1 VQNETLAP
9 TTDEIHPPGEARKF
23 RLWQIAYLTGF
34 AIVIGLFLLEFIGI
48 HIEEV
53 PLALAELIGGILLIA
68 GACEAFVIS
77 VEGIAHNYNM
87 TDYVSGIY
95 ASLASTIP
103 ELSVIT
109 FLLIRGQYEMA
120 WVLALATIFMNSLV
134 FALYTLFLPKD
145 KNGNYKL
152 PDAIMWVGSDLL
164 SMGAVISLS
173 VGLSMLMVF
182 VFAIENPLLPRAL
195 DATELFVF
203 GGALLGVFVAYLY
216 RITKYYGKSDDVTD
230 PRIEGHVHHDVLSRK
245 ALGIYLFLASA
256 GALLGGEALSGFADF
271 ATETLH
277 LSFIHAALLLV
288 LFGGTPEYIIVASSH
303 RKEQLE
309 VALSNAFGGIVQV
322 FFVIF
327 GFTLV
332 AAGVSAT
339 LTGVTEV
346 IPIDLFSV
354 VLLFFAFPSMFIL
367 RVMITDDSHVNALES
382 ISMIA
387 VFIMMLYILLMW
399 GIFPIPT
406 G

>member
-1 VQNETLAP
+1 MKLK
-9 TTDEIHPPGEARKF
+9 I
-23 RLWQIAYLTGF
+23 WQLAYLVGF
-34 AIVIGLFLLEFIGI
+34 VIIIGLSLLDIIGL
-48 HIEEV
+48 HLGEY
-53 PLALAELIGGILLIA
+53 PLAIAELIGGILLIG

-77 VEGIAHNYNM
+77 VEGIAHNYKM

-103 ELSVIT
+103 ELSVIV
-109 FLLIRGQYEMA
+109 FLLIGGKYELA

-134 FALYTLFLPKD
+134 FAIYTLILPKD
-145 KNGNYKL
+145 EDGNYRL
-152 PDAIMWVGSDLL
+152 PDAINWVGSELL
-164 SMGAVISLS
+164 SMGAIISLS

-182 VFAIENPLLPRAL
+182 VFAIENPLLPRHLEAG
-195 DATELFVF
+195 ELFVF

-216 RITKYYGKSDDVTD
+216 WITKYYGSAAED
-230 PRIEGHVHHDVLSRK
+230 PELQVESHIQQHPLSRQQL
-245 ALGIYLFLASA
+245 AIYLIVASA
-256 GALLGGEALSGFADF
+256 GALLGGEALSGFAHF
-271 ATETLH
+271 ATSTLN
-277 LSFIHAALLLV
+277 LSFVHAALLLV
-288 LFGGTPEYIIVASSH
+288 IFGGTPEYIIVASSH
-303 RKEQLE
+303 RKDQLE

-332 AAGVSAT
+332 AAGISST
-339 LTGVTEV
+339 LAGVTQV

-367 RVMITDDSHVNALES
+367 RVIITDDSSVNALES

-387 VFIMMLYILLMW
+387 VFIMMLYILLMY
-399 GIFPIPT
+399 GIYPIPT

>member
-1 VQNETLAP
+1 M
-9 TTDEIHPPGEARKF
+9 
-23 RLWQIAYLTGF
+23 AYLIGF
-34 AIVIGLFLLEFIGI
+34 VIIIGLFLLEFIGLHLEQNI
-48 HIEEV
+48 
-53 PLALAELIGGILLIA
+53 LAIAELLGGILLIG

-77 VEGIAHNYNM
+77 VEGIAHNYKM

-103 ELSVIT
+103 ELSVIA
-109 FLLIRGQYEMA
+109 FLLIGGKYELA

-134 FALYTLFLPKD
+134 FALYTLILPKD
-145 KNGNYKL
+145 ENGNYKL
-152 PDAIMWVGSDLL
+152 PDAINWVGSELL

-182 VFAIENPLLPRAL
+182 VFAIENPLLPRHLEAM
-195 DATELFVF
+195 ELFVF
-203 GGALLGVFVAYLY
+203 GGALIGVFIAYLY
-216 RITKYYGKSDDVTD
+216 WITKYYGKADQEPDSKTEN
-230 PRIEGHVHHDVLSRK
+230 PTGHHPLSRK
-245 ALGIYLFLASA
+245 NLAIYLIIASA
-256 GALLGGEALSGFADF
+256 GALLGGEALSGFAHF

-288 LFGGTPEYIIVASSH
+288 IFGGTPEYIIVASSH
-303 RKEQLE
+303 RKDQIE

-327 GFTLV
+327 GFTLI
-332 AAGVSAT
+332 AAGVSSTIA
-339 LTGVTEV
+339 GVTQV

-367 RVMITDDSHVNALES
+367 RVIITDDSSVNALES

-387 VFIMMLYILLMW
+387 VFIMMLYILLMY
-399 GIFPIPT
+399 GIYPIPV

>member
-1 VQNETLAP
+1 M
-9 TTDEIHPPGEARKF
+9 
-23 RLWQIAYLTGF
+23 AYLTGF
-34 AIVIGLFLLEFIGI
+34 VIIIGLFLLEFIGLHLEQNI
-48 HIEEV
+48 
-53 PLALAELIGGILLIA
+53 LAIAELLGGILLIG

-77 VEGIAHNYNM
+77 VEGIAHNYKM

-103 ELSVIT
+103 ELSVIA
-109 FLLIRGQYEMA
+109 FLLIGGKYELA

-134 FALYTLFLPKD
+134 FALYTLILPKD
-145 KNGNYKL
+145 ENGNYKL
-152 PDAIMWVGSDLL
+152 PDAINWVGSELL

-173 VGLSMLMVF
+173 VGLSMLIVF
-182 VFAIENPLLPRAL
+182 VFAIENPLLPRHLEAM
-195 DATELFVF
+195 ELFVF
-203 GGALLGVFVAYLY
+203 GGALIGVFIAYLY
-216 RITKYYGKSDDVTD
+216 WITKYYGKAEEETIPKSED
-230 PRIEGHVHHDVLSRK
+230 PNVHHPLSRK
-245 ALGIYLFLASA
+245 NLGIYLIVASA
-256 GALLGGEALSGFADF
+256 GALLGGEALSGFAHF

-288 LFGGTPEYIIVASSH
+288 IFGGTPEYIIVASSH
-303 RKEQLE
+303 RKDQIE

-327 GFTLV
+327 GFTLI
-332 AAGVSAT
+332 AAGISSAIA
-339 LTGVTEV
+339 GVTQV

-367 RVMITDDSHVNALES
+367 RVIITDDSSVNALES

-387 VFIMMLYILLMW
+387 VFIMMLYILLMY
-399 GIFPIPT
+399 GIYPIPV

>member
-1 VQNETLAP
+1 MKLK
-9 TTDEIHPPGEARKF
+9 I
-23 RLWQIAYLTGF
+23 WQMAYLTGF
-34 AIVIGLFLLEFIGI
+34 CIIIVLFLLEFVGL
-48 HIEEV
+48 HLGENT
-53 PLALAELIGGILLIA
+53 LAIAELIGGILLIG

-77 VEGIAHNYNM
+77 VEGIAHNYKL

-103 ELSVIT
+103 ELSVIA
-109 FLLIRGQYEMA
+109 FLLIGGKYELA

-134 FALYTLFLPKD
+134 FAVYTLILPKD
-145 KNGNYKL
+145 ANGNYRL
-152 PDAIMWVGSDLL
+152 PDAINWVGSELL

-182 VFAIENPLLPRAL
+182 VFAIENPLLPRHLEAG
-195 DATELFVF
+195 ELFVF
-203 GGALLGVFVAYLY
+203 GGALLGVFVTYLY
-216 RITKYYGKSDDVTD
+216 WITKYYGKVDSEKET
-230 PRIEGHVHHDVLSRK
+230 PLGGHIQKHPFTRK
-245 ALGIYLFLASA
+245 KLMVYIIFAAL
-256 GALLGGEALSGFADF
+256 GALLGGEALSGFAHF

-288 LFGGTPEYIIVASSH
+288 IFGGTPEYIIVASSH
-303 RKEQLE
+303 KKDQVE

-332 AAGVSAT
+332 AAGITST
-339 LTGVTEV
+339 LAGVTQI

-367 RVMITDDSHVNALES
+367 RVIITDDSSVNALES

-387 VFIMMLYILLMW
+387 VFIMMLYILLMY
-399 GIFPIPT
+399 GIYPIPA

>member
-1 VQNETLAP
+1 VQDEVL
-9 TTDEIHPPGEARKF
+9 TDDPHDIHPPGEARKF
-23 RLWQIAYLTGF
+23 HLWQFVYLVGF
-34 AIVIGLFLLEFIGI
+34 AIVIGLFILHEMGV
-48 HIEEV
+48 HIDEI
-53 PLALAELIGGILLIA
+53 PLALAELVGGVLLIGGS
-68 GACEAFVIS
+68 CEAFVIA
-77 VEGIAHNYNM
+77 VEGIAHNFGM

-103 ELSVIT
+103 ELSVIA
-109 FLLIRGQYEMA
+109 FLLLDGRYEMA

-134 FALYTLFLPKD
+134 FAIYTLLLPKD

-195 DATELFVF
+195 DASELFVF
-203 GGALLGVFVAYLY
+203 GGALLGVFVAYMY
-216 RITKYYGKSDDVTD
+216 RITKYYGQADDVTD
-230 PRIEGHVHHDVLSRK
+230 PRIEGHIHHHILTRRQLAV
-245 ALGIYLFLASA
+245 YLIIASA
-256 GALLGGEALSGFADF
+256 GALLGGEALAGFADF
-271 ATETLH
+271 ATETLN

-288 LFGGTPEYIIVASSH
+288 IFAGTPEYIIVASSH
-303 RKEQLE
+303 RKERIE

-332 AAGVSAT
+332 FAGAIAT
-339 LTGVTEV
+339 MNGVVAV

-382 ISMIA
+382 ITMIA
-387 VFIMMLYILLMW
+387 VFIMMLYLLLTF
-399 GIFPIPT
+399 GIFPIEV

>member
-1 VQNETLAP
+1 MKPKV
-9 TTDEIHPPGEARKF
+9 
-23 RLWQIAYLTGF
+23 WQLAYLIGF
-34 AIVIGLFLLEFIGI
+34 VIIIAFFMLELIGI
-48 HIEEV
+48 HV
-53 PLALAELIGGILLIA
+53 GANFVAYADLIGGVLLIG

-77 VEGIAHNYNM
+77 VEGIALNYKM

-103 ELSVIT
+103 ELSVIA
-109 FLLIRGQYEMA
+109 FLLIGQKYELA

-134 FALYTLFLPKD
+134 FAVYTLILPKD
-145 KNGNYKL
+145 ENGNYKL
-152 PDAIMWVGSDLL
+152 PDAINWVGSELL

-182 VFAIENPLLPRAL
+182 VFALENPLLPRHLEAG
-195 DATELFVF
+195 ELFVF
-203 GGALLGVFVAYLY
+203 GGALIGVYIAYLY
-216 RITKYYGKSDDVTD
+216 WITKYYGSDVTED
-230 PRIEGHVHHDVLSRK
+230 RLEKHEQHHPLSRK
-245 ALGIYLFLASA
+245 MLGIYLLIASA
-256 GALLGGEALSGFADF
+256 GALLGGEALSGFAHF
-271 ATETLH
+271 TTESLH

-288 LFGGTPEYIIVASSH
+288 IFGGTPEYIIVASSH
-303 RKEQLE
+303 RKEQID

-327 GFTLV
+327 GFTLI
-332 AAGVSAT
+332 AGGFSAVIS
-339 LTGVTEV
+339 GVTQV

-367 RVMITDDSHVNALES
+367 RVIITDDSSVNALES

-387 VFIMMLYILLMW
+387 VFVMMLYILLMY
-399 GIFPIPT
+399 GIYPIPT

>member
-1 VQNETLAP
+1 MKLK
-9 TTDEIHPPGEARKF
+9 I
-23 RLWQIAYLTGF
+23 WQIVYLLGF
-34 AIVIGLFLLEFIGI
+34 VIVIGLFLLKFIGI
-48 HIEEV
+48 NLGENV
-53 PLALAELIGGILLIA
+53 FALVELLGGIMLIG

-77 VEGIAHNYNM
+77 VESIAHNFKM

-103 ELSVIT
+103 ELSVIA
-109 FLLIRGQYEMA
+109 FLLIGGQYEMA

-134 FALYTLFLPKD
+134 FALYTLLLPKD
-145 KNGNYKL
+145 ERGNYKL
-152 PDAIMWVGSDLL
+152 PDAINWVGSDLL

-173 VGLSMLMVF
+173 VGLSMLMLF
-182 VFAIENPLLPRAL
+182 VFSIENPLLPRHLEAG
-195 DATELFVF
+195 ELFVF
-203 GGALLGVFVAYLY
+203 GGALIAVFVAYLY
-216 RITKYYGKSDDVTD
+216 RITKYYGRADDTVD
-230 PRIEGHVHHDVLSRK
+230 PPIEDHIQHNYLDNK
-245 ALGIYLFLASA
+245 ELGIYITVASA
-256 GALLGGEALSGFADF
+256 GALLGGEALSGFAHF

-288 LFGGTPEYIIVASSH
+288 IFAGTPEYIIVASSH
-303 RKEQLE
+303 IKERLD

-327 GFTLV
+327 GFTLI

-339 LTGVTEV
+339 MTGVTQV

-367 RVMITDDSHVNALES
+367 RVMITDDSKVNALES

-387 VFIMMLYILLMW
+387 IFGILLYILLTW

>member
-1 VQNETLAP
+1 MMKLKIWQMVYLIGFIIIVGLLLLQLVGL
-9 TTDEIHPPGEARKF
+9 HLGE
-23 RLWQIAYLTGF
+23 Y
-34 AIVIGLFLLEFIGI
+34 
-48 HIEEV
+48 
-53 PLALAELIGGILLIA
+53 PLAIAELFGGILLIG

-77 VEGIAHNYNM
+77 VEGIAHNYKM

-103 ELSVIT
+103 ELSVIA
-109 FLLIRGQYEMA
+109 FLLLGGKYELA

-134 FALYTLFLPKD
+134 FAVYTLILPKD
-145 KNGNYKL
+145 ENGNYRL
-152 PDAIMWVGSDLL
+152 PDAINWVGSELL

-182 VFAIENPLLPRAL
+182 VFAIENPLLPRHLEAG
-195 DATELFVF
+195 ELFVF
-203 GGALLGVFVAYLY
+203 GGALLGVFIAYLY
-216 RITKYYGKSDDVTD
+216 WITKYYGKVDAEKDTKLEG
-230 PRIEGHVHHDVLSRK
+230 RIQKHPMTRK
-245 ALGIYLFLASA
+245 KLVVYIIFASL
-256 GALLGGEALSGFADF
+256 GALLGGEALSGFAHF

-288 LFGGTPEYIIVASSH
+288 IFGGTPEYIIVASSH
-303 RKEQLE
+303 RKDQLE

-332 AAGVSAT
+332 AAGVSST
-339 LTGVTEV
+339 LAGVTQV

-367 RVMITDDSHVNALES
+367 RVIITDDSSVNALES

-399 GIFPIPT
+399 GIYPIPT